1 MFSKYFELVK
11 TLFDNVFLSSG
22 ESVSILDYFY
32 VIGMTLAIIAIVI
45 LGCLIL
51 FGSVKLPILT
61 YKKLIKKLK
70 TKRDELLKQMKSD
83 DAENYT
89 NLCKEYEKVEQT
101 IHKRF
106 IIYILGIILIYIP
119 LLIPTLL
126 FILSCVISW
135 L

>member
-11 TLFDNVFLSSG
+11 TLFNNVFSSSG

-32 VIGMTLAIIAIVI
+32 VIGMTLAIIAVVI

-70 TKRDELLKQMKSD
+70 TKRDELLKQIKSD

-126 FILSCVISW
+126 FILSCVMSW
-135 L
+135 I

>member
-11 TLFDNVFLSSG
+11 TLFNNVFSSSG

-32 VIGMTLAIIAIVI
+32 VIGMTLAIIAVVI

-70 TKRDELLKQMKSD
+70 TKRDELLKRIKSD

-126 FILSCVISW
+126 FILSCVMSW